1 MTSFPKARSE
11 ASCLA
16 FLRAIDTAESDAFRV
31 LVVQDFERV
40 AVEDRND
47 GAGEVDGTDRC
58 WDEQRYQ

>member
-1 MTSFPKARSE
+1 M
-11 ASCLA
+11 A